1 MPRRASKQNRNGAKN
16 STGTESLRLAIKDF
30 SVYDYSRSSK
40 DSPQNNLRTTSKLT
54 RECKTLLDEQ
64 DWYEKD
70 LSDFDDPQLSDE
82 EHEVQQEIIRSKYK
96 QPTKHRSSIDNN
108 SDGIDY
114 PIDLWFII
122 AMYISPEDIGK
133 FSLICRTSNHVINT
147 VYFWMRL
154 FRKHN
159 KIEANKISR
168 ILVHEHLSII
178 RTHVIKSLYQVYPL
192 FQDRLNKTDTIQKD
206 PHFLRSS
213 RCVRI
218 WYSKGLE
225 TTTQRESYNYYF
237 EFRFDNIKQS
247 KQQQQIQ
254 IQALSPILQTNNQ
267 YIIDKDCCILHLI
280 CSNFVPIGP
289 YMGMILSQI
298 TLNVSSD
305 YRYHKLRMLFDSSR
319 LCLQTSKK
327 YNDSVVIIDPILCL
341 KVYNWY
347 NSPAS
352 FD

>member
-1 MPRRASKQNRNGAKN
+1 M
-16 STGTESLRLAIKDF
+16 
-30 SVYDYSRSSK
+30 
-40 DSPQNNLRTTSKLT
+40 T
-54 RECKTLLDEQ
+54 R
-64 DWYEKD
+64 
-70 LSDFDDPQLSDE
+70 
-82 EHEVQQEIIRSKYK
+82 
-96 QPTKHRSSIDNN
+96 
-108 SDGIDY
+108 
-114 PIDLWFII
+114 
-122 AMYISPEDIGK
+122 
-133 FSLICRTSNHVINT
+133 
-147 VYFWMRL
+147 
-154 FRKHN
+154 HN
-159 KIEANKISR
+159 KNEANKISR

-192 FQDRLNKTDTIQKD
+192 FQDRLNKTDVIQKD
-206 PHFLRSS
+206 PHFLRLS

-218 WYSKGLE
+218 WYSKGTG

-237 EFRFDNIKQS
+237 EFRFDNIQTS
-247 KQQQQIQ
+247 KQQIQ
-254 IQALSPILQTNNQ
+254 VLSPILQTNNQ
-267 YIIDKDCCILHLI
+267 YFIHKDCCILHLI

-305 YRYHKLRMLFDSSR
+305 YRYHKLKMWFDSSR

-341 KVYNWY
+341 RVYNWY

>member
-1 MPRRASKQNRNGAKN
+1 MPRRTSKQSRNGANN
-16 STGTESLRLAIKDF
+16 STGTESLRLSIKDF

-40 DSPQNNLRTTSKLT
+40 DSPRNNLRTKSKLT
-54 RECKTLLDEQ
+54 RECKTLMDEQ

-82 EHEVQQEIIRSKYK
+82 EHEVQQQIVRSKQK
-96 QPTKHRSSIDNN
+96 QRTKQISQIENN
-108 SDGIDY
+108 SDGKDY
-114 PIDLWFII
+114 PLDLWFII

-133 FSLICRTSNHVINT
+133 FSLICRASNHVVNT

-154 FRKHN
+154 FRKHS
-159 KIEANKISR
+159 KTEANKISR

-192 FQDRLNKTDTIQKD
+192 FQDRLNKTDVIQKD
-206 PHFLRSS
+206 PHFLRLS

-218 WYSKGLE
+218 WYSKGSG

-237 EFRFDNIKQS
+237 EFRFDHIQQTK
-247 KQQQQIQ
+247 QQQIQ

-305 YRYHKLRMLFDSSR
+305 YRYHKLKMWFDSSR

-341 KVYNWY
+341 RVYNWY
-347 NSPAS
+347 NSPAN

>member
-1 MPRRASKQNRNGAKN
+1 M
-16 STGTESLRLAIKDF
+16 
-30 SVYDYSRSSK
+30 
-40 DSPQNNLRTTSKLT
+40 
-54 RECKTLLDEQ
+54 
-64 DWYEKD
+64 
-70 LSDFDDPQLSDE
+70 
-82 EHEVQQEIIRSKYK
+82 
-96 QPTKHRSSIDNN
+96 
-108 SDGIDY
+108 
-114 PIDLWFII
+114 
-122 AMYISPEDIGK
+122 
-133 FSLICRTSNHVINT
+133 SLILFIFGCVYLESKNLYVSFKIIKKRNHS
-147 VYFWMRL
+147 YR
-154 FRKHN
+154 HN
-159 KIEANKISR
+159 QTEANKIGS
-168 ILVHEHLSII
+168 ILVHEHISII
-178 RTHVIKSLYQVYPL
+178 RTHVIKSLFQVYPL
-192 FQDRLNKTDTIQKD
+192 FQDRLNKTAVIQKD
-206 PHFLRSS
+206 PHFLRLS

-218 WYSKGLE
+218 WYSKGGGS
-225 TTTQRESYNYYF
+225 TQCESYNYYF
-237 EFRFDNIKQS
+237 EFRFDNLNSS

-305 YRYHKLRMLFDSSR
+305 YRYHKLKMWFDSSR

-347 NSPAS
+347 NSPVS